1 MIKKVLIL
9 AAAAGLVLAA
19 LLGFR
24 YGTKREATES
34 QPLKLAA
41 VGAQPKT
48 PGDRLVLDAQN
59 IVEREPK
66 AARGYNMLASAYMQ
80 KARESGDFSLNAK
93 AEEALAR
100 AEQSEPDGYEA
111 LKLRAKLLLTFHRFN
126 EASEAARRAQR
137 LNPRDHDNYGALT
150 DALVE
155 LGDYDGAVAA
165 AQTMVDLRPDTA
177 SYSRVSYLRELHGDT
192 KGAVEAMR
200 MAVEAASPKDPEGVA
215 WCRVH
220 LGDALAREGKQAEA
234 EREYDHALFVFPDY
248 HAALAA
254 KARARL
260 AAGDSDAALTLYQ
273 RAVERVPLPDYA
285 AALGDLF
292 TKLGRSD
299 DARRQYELV
308 EFIERGGAQG
318 GTYTRQLALFWADH
332 DTRLD
337 DALAVA
343 RSESAARKDI
353 YTADLLA
360 WCLYKKGQYAEAK
373 TAMDEALRLGTRDP
387 KLFFHAGMIAQA
399 LGDRAGGAKYLRQAL
414 AINPTFDVLR
424 AEEAK
429 LALARINHGG
439 TGTRRHS

>member
-1 MIKKVLIL
+1 MIKKILIFT
-9 AAAAGLVLAA
+9 AAAGLVLAA

-24 YGTKREATES
+24 YGSKREAREQ
-34 QPLKLAA
+34 QPLKLTTSS
-41 VGAQPKT
+41 AQPKS
-48 PGDRLVLDAQN
+48 PGDQLVLAAQN
-59 IVEREPK
+59 MVEREPK

-80 KARESGDFSLNAK
+80 KARETGDFSLNAK

-100 AEQSEPDGYEA
+100 AEQSEPGDYEA
-111 LKLRAKLLLTFHRFN
+111 LKLRAKLLLTFHRFD
-126 EASEAARRAQR
+126 EASQAARRAQS

-165 AQTMVDLRPDTA
+165 AQTMIDLRPDTA

-192 KGAVEAMR
+192 KGAIEAMR

-220 LGDALAREGKQAEA
+220 LGDVLAREGKQPEA
-234 EREYDHALFVFPDY
+234 EREYDHALYVFPDY
-248 HAALAA
+248 HVALAA

-260 AAGDSDAALTLYQ
+260 AAGDTDAAVQFYQ
-273 RAVERVPLPDYA
+273 RAIERVPLPDYA

-292 TKLGRSD
+292 TKLGRAD
-299 DARRQYELV
+299 EARRQYELV
-308 EFIERGGAQG
+308 EFVERSGAQS

-332 DTRLD
+332 DTKLD

-343 RSESAARKDI
+343 RSERAARKDI

-360 WCLYKKGQYAEAK
+360 WCLYKKGQHAEAK
-373 TAMDEALRLGTRDP
+373 AAMDEALRLGTRDP
-387 KLFFHAGMIAQA
+387 KLLFHAGMIADA
-399 LGDRAGGAKYLRQAL
+399 LGDRAAAAKYLRQAL
-414 AINPTFDVLR
+414 AISPTFDVLQ

-429 LALARINHGG
+429 RVLAGRAA
-439 TGTRRHS
+439 